1 MTIETTNP
9 LLEKEVDPDSEL
21 KEWLVN
27 YVGEKKQPED
37 EKITVE
43 MIVDVVANEFPDFLM
58 VVAEENWIRG
68 YHQALADV
76 DEGQKISNELETDS
90 EIEDEEEATEDSD
103 VEEDGNDI

>member
-1 MTIETTNP
+1 
-9 LLEKEVDPDSEL
+9 
-21 KEWLVN
+21 
-27 YVGEKKQPED
+27 
-37 EKITVE
+37 
-43 MIVDVVANEFPDFLM
+43 M

-76 DEGQKISNELETDS
+76 DEGQKIANELETDS